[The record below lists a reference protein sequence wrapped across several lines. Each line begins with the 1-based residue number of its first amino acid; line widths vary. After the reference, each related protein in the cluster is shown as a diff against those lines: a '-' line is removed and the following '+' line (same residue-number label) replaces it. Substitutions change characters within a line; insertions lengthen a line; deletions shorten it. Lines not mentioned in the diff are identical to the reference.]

1 MILKIALSIVL
12 VGDGSRLPIPSETE
26 SALRRSQGLRGA
38 TLASSRLYEGP
49 LLPPSP
55 HKRKMQLNLK
65 GGFER
70 TFFLK
75 GSAALCSPRKQGF
88 LQSLKRSVGQG
99 KDGEKCRRGLFISR
113 YNRSEARVSSLSPLH
128 IQISTFQRRCKFL
141 SSKKGRTSGLNP

>member
-1 MILKIALSIVL
+1 MILKIALAIVF

-49 LLPPSP
+49 PLPSP

-99 KDGEKCRRGLFISR
+99 KDGEEWRRGLFISR

-128 IQISTFQRRCKFL
+128 IQISTFQRRSMFL
-141 SSKKGRTSGLNP
+141 SLKKGGTSGLNP

>member
-1 MILKIALSIVL
+1 MILKIALAIVL

-49 LLPPSP
+49 PLPP
-55 HKRKMQLNLK
+55 HERKMQLNLK

-99 KDGEKCRRGLFISR
+99 KDGEEWRRGLFISR
-113 YNRSEARVSSLSPLH
+113 YNRSEARVSSLSTLH
-128 IQISTFQRRCKFL
+128 IQITTFQRRSMYL
-141 SSKKGRTSGLNP
+141 SLKKGGTSGLNP

>member
-1 MILKIALSIVL
+1 MILKIALAIVL

-38 TLASSRLYEGP
+38 TLASRRLYEGP
-49 LLPPSP
+49 PPPP

-99 KDGEKCRRGLFISR
+99 KDGEEWRRGQCQTGTR
-113 YNRSEARVSSLSPLH
+113 YPTRPDNFLQYPNPTQKIFRIIGYFWVSG
-128 IQISTFQRRCKFL
+128 I
-141 SSKKGRTSGLNP
+141 